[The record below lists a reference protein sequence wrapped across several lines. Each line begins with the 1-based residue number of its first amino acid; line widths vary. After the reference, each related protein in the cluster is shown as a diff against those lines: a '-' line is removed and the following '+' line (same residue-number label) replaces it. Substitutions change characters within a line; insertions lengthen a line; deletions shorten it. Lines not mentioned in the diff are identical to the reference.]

1 MRPAVFL
8 DRDGTVTEPRH
19 YPSRPEDLVLQSGVA
34 AGIKLLRRAGLAAV
48 LVTNQSGL
56 ARGYFDGA
64 KLAAMHA
71 HLDRLLT
78 REGTELDSV
87 EVCPHHPDGVVR
99 GLTIVC
105 GCRKPAPGMLL
116 NSAARLDLDL
126 GKSWMVGDAPSDV
139 QAGQAAGCR
148 TVLVGQATNGVHS
161 PSPDVCFPTTAQA
174 LHFILS
180 QVVDD
185 RRGHR

>member
-34 AGIKLLRRAGLAAV
+34 AGIRLLRRAGLAVV

-56 ARGYFDGA
+56 ARGFFDGA
-64 KLAAMHA
+64 ALAAMHA
-71 HLDRLLT
+71 HLDRLLI

-87 EVCPHHPDGVVR
+87 EVCAHHPDGVVR
-99 GLTIVC
+99 GLTMVC
-105 GCRKPAPGMLL
+105 RCRKPAPGMLL
-116 NSAARLDLDL
+116 KSAVRLDLDL
-126 GKSWMVGDAPSDV
+126 GRSWMVGDAPSDV

-148 TVLVGQATNGVHS
+148 TVLVGQAANGVGS
-161 PSPDVCFPTTAQA
+161 PSPDASFPTTAQA
-174 LHFILS
+174 LHFILG
-180 QVVDD
+180 QVVDS
-185 RRGHR
+185 